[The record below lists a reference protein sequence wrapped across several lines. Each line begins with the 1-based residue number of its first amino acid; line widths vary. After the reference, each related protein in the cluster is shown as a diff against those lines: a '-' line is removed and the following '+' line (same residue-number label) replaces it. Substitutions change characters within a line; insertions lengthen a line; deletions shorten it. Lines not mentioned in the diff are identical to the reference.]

1 MSTKNSYSIRVSDSD
16 IVDGVYRQNGR
27 MGYALYERCRDYYDE
42 NFRGVFIVQE
52 ADQEDIFQNTMV
64 TLLEKIESRQIYVQD
79 GVLYGKNGKPFTSSL
94 TTFFMGIAKLKYKE
108 WVRKHPSVVGL
119 DTNGKKKVANDDD
132 LYRDILYDDDENSMI
147 SIIADC
153 ISRMSKRCS
162 EILTLFYYE
171 EKSLDEI
178 LLIVPTYK
186 SKDALKSE
194 KYKCMKTLKETAN
207 EIYRRFYQ

>member
-1 MSTKNSYSIRVSDSD
+1 MNYSDAD
-16 IVDGVYRQNGR
+16 IVEGVFLHKKN

-52 ADQEDIFQNTMV
+52 ADQEDLFQNTMV
-64 TLLEKIESRQIYVQD
+64 TLLEKIESRQIYVLD
-79 GVLYGKNGKPFTSSL
+79 GVLFGRNGKPFTSSL

-108 WVRKHPSVVGL
+108 WVRKHPSTVEL
-119 DTNGKKKVANDDD
+119 DSNGKKKVASEDD
-132 LYRDILYDDDENSMI
+132 LYRDILYDDDENGI
-147 SIIADC
+147 LSIIADC

-178 LLIVPTYK
+178 LEIVPTYT

-194 KYKCMKTLKETAN
+194 KYKCMKTLKEAAN